1 MKRTFLVAFGLVAST
16 VAASA
21 QVTPVCTETFEYPAP
36 GVFHAMTGGTGWSN
50 AWWVGGAMND
60 DLQVMDNTMTPAFPL
75 SDGVG
80 GHAGQVVTW
89 GSGWRQIDLP
99 AHPDLL
105 DVGTNMW
112 GRDGATIWVS
122 FSSMQ
127 FAGATG
133 EHYGGLS
140 LWKAG
145 QAQPEALF
153 LGSAWND
160 DKWGFDDEGPT
171 GRPSEVVPSSDDSLP
186 TRLVYRIDFQPGEER
201 IRLWLDPAVPYPTG
215 PADLDDTV
223 VDLRFDE
230 IRISTGGNNDDL
242 FFFDAIEI
250 AKGSPDG
257 TLGTNYCVA
266 APNSSGATGSMS
278 ATGSL
283 VAAENGVTLRASDLP
298 TTSFGFFLTSQTQG
312 FLQGP
317 GGSQGNLCLGGAIG
331 RYVGAGQIQNTGSTG
346 AFALAIDLTQ
356 TPSPTGFVTVQAGET
371 WSFQAWHRDSVGGSA
386 TSNFTDG
393 LEIAFL

>member
-1 MKRTFLVAFGLVAST
+1 MKRSLLLPIGLVATSIT
-16 VAASA
+16 ATA

-36 GVFHAMTGGTGWSN
+36 GLFHAQTGGTGWSN
-50 AWWVGGAMND
+50 AWWVDGAMND

-89 GSGWRQIDLP
+89 GSGYRQIDLA

-122 FSSMQ
+122 FSTVR
-127 FAGATG
+127 FAGASG

-145 QAQPEALF
+145 QAQPEAIF

-160 DKWGFDDEGPT
+160 DQWGYDDEGPV
-171 GRPSEVVPSSDDSLP
+171 GLPSESVAGSDDSVP
-186 TRLVYRIDFQPGEER
+186 ARLVYRIDFLPGEER
-201 IRLWLDPAVPYPTG
+201 IRLWIDPAVPYPTTT
-215 PADLDDTV
+215 PDLDGMI

-230 IRISTGGNNDDL
+230 IRISTGGNNGDL

-250 AKGSPDG
+250 AKGAPDA
-257 TLGTNYCVA
+257 TIGTNYCVA
-266 APNSSGATGSMS
+266 APNSTGATGSIS

-283 VAAENGVTLRASDLP
+283 VATENNVTLSASMLP

-312 FLQGP
+312 FVVGP
-317 GGSQGNLCLGGAIG
+317 GGSQGNLCLGGAVG
-331 RYVGAGQIQNTGSTG
+331 RYVGAGQIQNTGQTG
-346 AFALAIDLTQ
+346 GFELTLDLTQ
-356 TPSPTGFVTVQAGET
+356 TPTPVGFVTVQAGET
-371 WSFQAWHRDSVGGSA
+371 WNFQAWHRDAVGGSA